1 MSFDTWV
8 IAMLG
13 LKHLEAF
20 KGGVAITHL
29 LLFKQV
35 IQDQCG
41 ISETYLQVRQSCT
54 VNSVH
59 MSRIFRWYSQAI
71 AVRTSYIK
79 HAREHMADVR
89 SI

>member
-13 LKHLEAF
+13 LKNLEAF
-20 KGGVAITHL
+20 KGARLIYKSDSL
-29 LLFKQV
+29 ARL
-35 IQDQCG
+35 IQSHVKDLV
-41 ISETYLQVRQSCT
+41 SLK
-54 VNSVH
+54 NANLK
-59 MSRIFRWYSQAI
+59 FRWYSQAI